1 MPALEVLV
9 VGGGVIGAATAYA
22 LARRGRRV
30 LLLEQFTIGHAR
42 GSSHGLSR
50 SISSVHSRLHHMRL
64 VAAARQAWRRLE
76 DDSGQRL
83 LIKTGVLDIGH
94 ADSPAIQASIAHLG
108 AVDEEV
114 EILGLYELRARFPQL
129 ALTDKTIAIY
139 QPEGGIL
146 PASRC
151 VATMIEQ
158 ARRYGARVATG
169 VRVSRIKPEGSGVRV
184 DADGT
189 VYWAQRAVIAAGSY
203 SSVLLRHLDVAVDL
217 STTCEQVAFFSPRHR
232 VLSKLGYLPVV
243 RDYGHHPGDH
253 LLVCYPDLGEGIKVE
268 RHGAGIPV
276 ADPYEPPPIPDPAEN
291 ERIAQRLAQIMPG
304 FVTQVLYAETCRF
317 THTPD
322 GDFVIDTHPEYN
334 QILIAIPGSS
344 CGFSVAP
351 IVGEILSDLAMHG
364 TTSYDIAPFRLAR
377 LHRIGRMS

>member
-9 VGGGVIGAATAYA
+9 VGGGVIGAATTYA

-50 SISSVHSRLHHMRL
+50 SISSIHPRIHHVRLIT
-64 VAAARQAWRRLE
+64 AARRAWRRLE
-76 DDSGQRL
+76 DDSSQRL
-83 LIKTGVLDIGH
+83 LIKTGVLVIGN
-94 ADSPAIQASIAHLG
+94 DDLPLIQASIAHLG
-108 AVDEEV
+108 AVDDPV
-114 EILGLYELRARFPQL
+114 EILNLHELQVRFPQL
-129 ALTDKTIAIY
+129 ALTDKTIGIY
-139 QPEGGIL
+139 QSEGGIL
-146 PASRC
+146 SASRC

-158 ARRYGARVATG
+158 AQRYGARVAVG
-169 VRVSRIKPEGSGVRV
+169 VRVSRIKAEGSGVRV

-189 VYWAQRAVIAAGSY
+189 TYWAQRVVIAAGSY
-203 SSVLLRHLDVAVDL
+203 SSALLRQLEVKVDL
-217 STTCEQVAFFSPRHR
+217 SISREQIAFFRPRDR
-232 VLSKLGYLPVV
+232 VLSQAGYLPVV
-243 RDYGHHPGDH
+243 HDYGRHPSDH

-291 ERIAQRLAQIMPG
+291 ERIAQRLAQTMPG
-304 FVTQVLYAETCRF
+304 FANQVLYTETCRF